1 MGAEK
6 IAADAAR
13 ESLLIS
19 SAASISP
26 VLSNGVNPVA
36 TTFPTERIERSI
48 FLIRGQKIMIDA
60 DLAELYEIPVKV
72 LNQAVVG

>member
-1 MGAEK
+1 M
-6 IAADAAR
+6 
-13 ESLLIS
+13 
-19 SAASISP
+19 
-26 VLSNGVNPVA
+26 A

-72 LNQAVVG
+72 LNQAVKRNRDRFPEDSIFN

>member
-1 MGAEK
+1 
-6 IAADAAR
+6 
-13 ESLLIS
+13 
-19 SAASISP
+19 
-26 VLSNGVNPVA
+26 LSNGVNPVA

-72 LNQAVVG
+72 LNQAVVGY